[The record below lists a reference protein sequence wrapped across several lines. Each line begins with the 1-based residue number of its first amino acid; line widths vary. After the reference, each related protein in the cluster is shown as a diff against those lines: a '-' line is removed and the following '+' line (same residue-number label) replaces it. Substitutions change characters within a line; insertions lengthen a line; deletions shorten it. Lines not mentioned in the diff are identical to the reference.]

1 MGWSTHRQGFR
12 EVSQKPSILLKRVVF
27 FKLLAV
33 RCFIGDRLRR
43 DGGGVTELASLHV
56 QLVASPV
63 ARSVAAA
70 HRARLDIL
78 GFGRMLLTIG
88 SQLALATICR
98 PGLQH
103 HRSPSA
109 VK

>member
-12 EVSQKPSILLKRVVF
+12 EVSQKPSSLLKKVVL

-33 RCFIGDRLRR
+33 RCFTGDRLGH
-43 DGGGVTELASLHV
+43 DGGGATALASLHV

-70 HRARLDIL
+70 PCARLDIL
-78 GFGRMLLTIG
+78 WTGSMLLTIG

-103 HRSPSA
+103 YRSQSP